1 MQNQSLDHKN
11 ASIYNMI
18 NQAKPR
24 IVIAE
29 DDKDL
34 AAIIAMHLELAG
46 MQSQICNEEYYN
58 VPRYR

>member
-1 MQNQSLDHKN
+1 MQNRSLDHKN

-34 AAIIAMHLELAG
+34 ATIIAMHLELAG
-46 MQSQICNEEYYN
+46 MHSQICN
-58 VPRYR
+58 